1 MAIVVGD
8 GGAASEEEWVGKS
21 DAEWLDC
28 AARNQPLRSEVMST
42 RSAVIQVEPDLA
54 EAFNAAPKQEQERV
68 KSAMRNLLRL
78 VPPAPKKARRLSK
91 KETELFLKIN
101 RGLSDKQRRRL
112 DELNEK
118 IEESILSNK
127 EHAELLRLTDRV
139 EKLWVERLR
148 AIIDLAKLRKMAP
161 EELMRQLEI
170 EPPSYDN

>member
-1 MAIVVGD
+1 
-8 GGAASEEEWVGKS
+8 
-21 DAEWLDC
+21 
-28 AARNQPLRSEVMST
+28 
-42 RSAVIQVEPDLA
+42 
-54 EAFNAAPKQEQERV
+54 
-68 KSAMRNLLRL
+68 MRNLLRL